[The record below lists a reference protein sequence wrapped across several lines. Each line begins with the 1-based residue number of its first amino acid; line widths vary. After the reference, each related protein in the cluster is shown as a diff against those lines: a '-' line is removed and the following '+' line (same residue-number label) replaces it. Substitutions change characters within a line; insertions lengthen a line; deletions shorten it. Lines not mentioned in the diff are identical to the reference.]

1 MKAIIVEDKPY
12 IREGLKSLIEM
23 INKGVNIV
31 GECGNVKDAVT
42 VAKACTPDLIFLDVN
57 LPDGN
62 AFDFLAQTN
71 MLEYKVIFITAYDEY
86 ALKALKM
93 GAVDYI
99 LKPIDIGELEGA
111 IDKVIETDIKD
122 QKQKIAFTKEQ
133 LNPNRLV
140 VSLQD
145 SYQVIKLD
153 ELKYCKS
160 DKGYTTFYIENSKN
174 IIVSKP
180 LKFFIDKLPED
191 RFVRTHQSCL
201 VNLNFID
208 KYDKSGVIVLKDKN
222 VIPVSIRKREEF
234 LLRLLEGK

>member
-23 INKGVNIV
+23 IDKGINIV
-31 GECGNVKDAVT
+31 GECGSVKEAVV
-42 VAKACTPDLIFLDVN
+42 VAKACTPNLVFLDIN

-62 AFDFLAQTN
+62 AFDFLSQTN
-71 MLEYKVIFITAYDEY
+71 NLEYKVVFITAYGEY
-86 ALKALKM
+86 ALQALKM

-99 LKPIDIGELEGA
+99 LKPVDIGELEIA
-111 IDKVIETDIKD
+111 IDKVIETNIKE

-191 RFVRTHQSCL
+191 RFVRTHQSCV

-208 KYDKSGVIVLKDKN
+208 KYDKSGIIVLKDKN

-234 LLRLLEGK
+234 LLRLLEGE